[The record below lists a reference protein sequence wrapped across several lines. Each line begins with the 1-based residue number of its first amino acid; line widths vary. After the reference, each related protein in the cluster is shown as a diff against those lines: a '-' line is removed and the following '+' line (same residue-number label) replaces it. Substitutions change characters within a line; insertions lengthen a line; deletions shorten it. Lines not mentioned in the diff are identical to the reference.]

1 MIDVPVA
8 PCEAEGDWGGK
19 AWVEVLGLRVE
30 IRDTGPET
38 FLEVNEVDFRDM
50 GGTVADFIGVEIGTN
65 FVELEIDPTTPTAPH
80 LAAKAEV
87 EIAD

>member
-8 PCEAEGDWGGK
+8 PCEAEGIWGGK

-30 IRDTGPET
+30 IRDTGPQT
-38 FLEVNEVDFRDM
+38 SLEVDEIPFM
-50 GGTVADFIGVEIGTN
+50 GTVAEFIGVEIGTN

-87 EIAD
+87 ETAD

>member
-1 MIDVPVA
+1 MG
-8 PCEAEGDWGGK
+8 GDPDWVGK

-30 IRDTGPET
+30 IRDTGPQTE
-38 FLEVNEVDFRDM
+38 LEVNELPFV
-50 GGTVADFIGVEIGTN
+50 GTVADFIGVEIGTN

-87 EIAD
+87 ETAD